1 MDFLEFAEHEIR
13 MAKLFSKEGDF
24 YGGMTGKALMELC
37 KVFDD
42 QGHSGMSAS
51 VVANLFKRLTEWQPL
66 TPLTG
71 EDDEWVDITENLWQN
86 KRAPS
91 VFRDKINGESYQA
104 DYFIF
109 VDENDCTFTSHS
121 SRKYIKFPYNPDHE
135 YIKQKDNPT
144 KWKLITSGTITLS
157 APIHKHKEK

>member
-37 KVFDD
+37 KVFDN

-71 EDDEWVDITENLWQN
+71 EDDEWVDVADDVWQN

-135 YIKQKDNPT
+135 YIRQKDDPT
-144 KWKLITSGTITLS
+144 KWKLIMDGKITLS